1 MIALSSVDELQTAE
15 LELENIKDVYPEL
28 FNKLLHVI
36 GLTRAC
42 QFQYQYMGCLIMN
55 ENASEFAPEF
65 IMPSVI
71 NLYKTEIQKLK
82 ADPNIHILQR
92 AFSNYESI
100 GYAKLS
106 MLALG
111 QSPESLIAGSYIK

>member
-1 MIALSSVDELQTAE
+1 MITLSSVDELQTAE
-15 LELENIKDVYPEL
+15 FELENIKDVYPEL

-36 GLTRAC
+36 GLTRTF
-42 QFQYQYMGCLIMN
+42 QFQYQYMGCLLMD
-55 ENASEFAPEF
+55 EDASEFAPEF

-82 ADPNIHILQR
+82 ADSNIHVLQR

-111 QSPESLIAGSYIK
+111 KSPESLIGGSYIK